1 MFVKSAMV
9 PAAKCFTV
17 QADES
22 IERVIN
28 LLEEKE
34 VDALPVLSGNTY
46 KGVTT
51 RYHIYQAFFKSGMS
65 KEAFY
70 ETKKAGDILTH
81 EDNYLQ
87 GDEIFETTLY
97 QLNDFPLMSVVD
109 TDRRFKGI
117 VTRFDVFNQFRSA
130 FGMHKNGVRIAFTSV
145 ETEGRISRLAE
156 IIQQFHESVI
166 SLVTFD
172 ETDKL
177 VRRIVLKIE
186 KRDNLDKFLKKL
198 EKSGFRILDI
208 KEDL

>member
-9 PAAKCFTV
+9 PAAKCYTV

-22 IERVIN
+22 IEHVIN

-34 VDALPVLSGNTY
+34 VDALPVLNGDTY
-46 KGVTT
+46 QGVTT
-51 RYHIYQAFFKSGMS
+51 RYHIYQDFFKSGLS
-65 KEAFY
+65 KQDFY
-70 ETKKAGDILTH
+70 STKKAGDILTH
-81 EDNYLQ
+81 EDNFLQ

-109 TDRRFKGI
+109 PDKRFKGI
-117 VTRFDVFNQFRSA
+117 VTRYDVFNQFRSA
-130 FGMHKNGVRIAFTSV
+130 FGMHKEGVRIAFTSV

-186 KRDNLDKFLKKL
+186 KKDNLDKFLKQL

-208 KEDL
+208 KED